1 MDVISQVLQQVRL
14 SGAVL
19 FRVALGA
26 PWALQT
32 VGNLRL
38 PTSTGQTSIFHI
50 VLEGECWVGYGEEPR
65 QHLQAGEAVVLPR
78 SITHY
83 LGDTP
88 SRTPTPVSELLGD
101 RPLSQLRDVRLGG
114 AGATTRLLCG
124 FLNYE
129 RAMFTPLYDTLPD
142 LFRIRLG
149 GGDEGS
155 GIDRLLAYAEDEIV
169 SRRPGSTGLRLRM
182 AEMMY
187 VEALR
192 RFMADL
198 SGDECSWLAGLRD
211 PLVGRALALLHE
223 TPEQAWTVDA
233 LAHAVA
239 SSRSALADRFQRLL
253 GEPPM
258 QYLTRLRMLMAA
270 RHLRDTRHSVEAIAE
285 AVGYASPAAFQRAFK
300 RQMGATPVKWRHSD
314 RDELR

>member
-1 MDVISQVLQQVRL
+1 MDVISQVLQQVKL

-19 FRVALGA
+19 FRVAFGA
-26 PWALQT
+26 PWAIQT
-32 VGNLRL
+32 MGNLRL
-38 PTSTGQTSIFHI
+38 PPSAAQTSIFHI
-50 VLEGECWVGYGEEPR
+50 VLEGECWAGHGDEPR
-65 QHLQAGEAVVLPR
+65 QHLQAGDAVILPR
-78 SITHY
+78 SIVHY
-83 LGDTP
+83 IGDAP
-88 SRTPTPVSELLGD
+88 DRTPMLVSRLLGD

-124 FLNYE
+124 FLSYE
-129 RAMFTPLYDTLPD
+129 RAMFTPLYDSLPE
-142 LFRIRLG
+142 LFRVRLG
-149 GGDEGS
+149 GGEGN
-155 GIDRLLAYAEDEIV
+155 GIDRLLAYAEDEII

-182 AEMMY
+182 AEMVY

-233 LAHAVA
+233 LAHAAA
-239 SSRSALADRFQRLL
+239 SSRSTLADRFQKLL

-258 QYLTRLRMLMAA
+258 QYLARLRMLMAA
-270 RHLRDTRHSVEAIAE
+270 RRLRDTRHSVEAIAE

-300 RQMGATPVKWRHSD
+300 RQMGATPAKWRRSD